1 MDVRHESTQS
11 FTAAAELLRQIAA
24 YLKICNAR
32 YSFRLASVGDNRR
45 PQTTAPPSLEVMA
58 DRIGLQNLQDT
69 SILASTLISRILR
82 YHFSLF
88 YDFWFI
94 DMSRKCSFGNDFY
107 FNIFWFVLSRFFLWI
122 CAHFSILRGVLRCND
137 LIRRQDRISSN
148 TVLQLS

>member
-1 MDVRHESTQS
+1 
-11 FTAAAELLRQIAA
+11 
-24 YLKICNAR
+24 
-32 YSFRLASVGDNRR
+32 
-45 PQTTAPPSLEVMA
+45 MA